1 MVHKYGYHTVQVP
14 NFLLK
19 KKKITCEL
27 HNSDLRIELL
37 KKRLLGS
44 WHHSIK
50 MRLKKL
56 KLLSQKYPLK
66 TNEIHHELN
75 ATFGMPLYF
84 CSTTVKIFGNDV

>member
-1 MVHKYGYHTVQVP
+1 MGTTQYKFQT
-14 NFLLK
+14 FCF
-19 KKKITCEL
+19 KKITCEL

-44 WHHSIK
+44 WHHRIK

-66 TNEIHHELN
+66 TKEIHHELN

-84 CSTTVKIFGNDV
+84 FSTTVKIFGNDM